1 MVIALMVE
9 NDASMVGKIENLL
22 AKRFRPAFAEALRA
36 GRSKAPSA
44 ATLPP
49 GLFVDFRRVGFDFRP
64 SPYCDIVSQ
73 GRGR

>member
-9 NDASMVGKIENLL
+9 NDASMVSKIENLL
-22 AKRFRPAFAEALRA
+22 AKRF
-36 GRSKAPSA
+36 RSKAPSA

-49 GLFVDFRRVGFDFRP
+49 DLFVDFRRVGFDFLP